1 MGFADRPSLTVEI
14 VLSRDNM
21 PNTSTSN
28 VPVYY
33 CGEEINGCLRVLT
46 SYDLYFD
53 IVLSLE
59 GRCVMYL
66 MRLNSAKAWYRTY

>member
-1 MGFADRPSLTVEI
+1 MGIADRPSLTVEI

-21 PNTSTSN
+21 PDTSTSN
-28 VPVYY
+28 MPVYY
-33 CGEEINGCLRVLT
+33 CGEELNGHIRVIT

-59 GRCVMYL
+59 GRYVMSL
-66 MRLNSAKAWYRTY
+66 CD